1 MSFAVGAF
9 SGGARGAGGGGGG
22 GSGGGSKSQRGLTRS
37 RQDPNTSHIEGK
49 DGRGIEGV
57 DLETPN
63 TTNTPMA
70 TASLMFHAITSGI
83 GAMGKDGPDKK

>member
-9 SGGARGAGGGGGG
+9 SGGARGAGGAGGGGGG
-22 GSGGGSKSQRGLTRS
+22 GSTKKPGGPSRS
-37 RQDPNTSHIEGK
+37 RQDPNTSHNEGK
-49 DGRGIEGV
+49 DGRGIEGFDV
-57 DLETPN
+57 ETPN

-70 TASLMFHAITSGI
+70 TASLMFHALTSGI